1 MSKKKIQIIRI
12 NSERHRVITPIARV
26 SFPQV
31 FTPRAYED
39 AADQPK
45 SFRVDLIFDSKEV
58 LKEPYKGKKTQT
70 VSIMQALINAK
81 KDQWG
86 EDKTNWPTMQYPV
99 IKDGNE
105 RVTDDGEP
113 YDGYADKFFIT
124 AKCGEKYPPKI
135 VGIDGRPLTEQEFYG
150 GCYAR
155 AVLVAR
161 PYYFG
166 KNAGLKMVLMQ
177 LMKTSDGEKFG
188 MSGDVF
194 DYSEAN
200 ALEDDEDESES
211 TDDW

>member
-1 MSKKKIQIIRI
+1 MSKKKIVRI

-31 FTPRAYED
+31 FTPRSFED
-39 AADQPK
+39 NPDQPK
-45 SFRVDLIFDSKEV
+45 RFRVDLIFDSMET

-70 VSIMQALINAK
+70 VSIMQALTNAK

-86 EDKTNWPTMQYPV
+86 EDKNKWPVMQYPV
-99 IKDGNE
+99 IKKGNE

-113 YDGYADKFFIT
+113 YDGYADKVFIT
-124 AKCGEKYPPKI
+124 AKCGEKYPPKV

-166 KNAGLKMVLMQ
+166 PNAGVKMVLMQ

-194 DYSEAN
+194 DYSEDN
-200 ALEDDEDESES
+200 ALEDDEESNDN
-211 TDDW
+211 DDW